1 MSKAGLK
8 SVARAVLYGLIVKQ
22 AAVVVPF
29 ACHMAVLAGLDEFFQ
44 SAPEQF
50 RRGFHSLYVV
60 DSYSLVERMERNE
73 VVPCCRPCLECV
85 QNVRVD
91 YESFLRW
98 RQCRTSAVGHQSEGF
113 KPSAPLF
120 VQFGP
125 PAVFGAAAETLQ
137 CRPPDV
143 FYGGIYPS
151 EAQGFF
157 YCVKIPQ
164 DAILWR
170 RLSAFYGCPAFC
182 FSVMVFYKPFPER
195 IAAGGGND
203 VYGCHFCIN
212 SSAVNVRKCSVR
224 MSPKS
229 DVLPCSV

>member
-137 CRPPDV
+137 CRPPRC
-143 FYGGIYPS
+143 FLRWNLSIRSTGLLLLR
-151 EAQGFF
+151 
-157 YCVKIPQ
+157 Q
-164 DAILWR
+164 DTTGCHPVAASFRVL
-170 RLSAFYGCPAFC
+170 RLS
-182 FSVMVFYKPFPER
+182 SILFP
-195 IAAGGGND
+195 
-203 VYGCHFCIN
+203 CHGFLQAI
-212 SSAVNVRKCSVR
+212 S
-224 MSPKS
+224 
-229 DVLPCSV
+229 